1 MQIVMMMRRNVMR
14 NESISVHIPVSLS
27 GIYLIKYI
35 CLSVEMSVLN
45 HADSDDEEEYD
56 EEIDEE

>member
-27 GIYLIKYI
+27 CIYLIKYI